1 MKKVLAWVLL
11 FVLVLG
17 MFAGCKR
24 NQDEPETTPSTDP
37 SVVTPEGPT
46 AEDAMEYLRAMY
58 PDADE
63 PTKTPVNYDRYG
75 IVRIAGVP
83 FTVVWTV
90 DVGEDL
96 VKVVVKEDGNVTI
109 DVNEACEVATPY
121 TLTATITD
129 EYGGTATHSWD
140 MILPSI
146 GDMIEI
152 VKAAYALAPGES
164 LPYEVTLRGKIIS
177 IDSVYNPEYQNIT
190 VTIVVEGAED
200 MPIQC
205 YRMKGDGCEGLLV
218 GNIITVT
225 GTIKNYNG
233 TIEFDSGC
241 MLMAVEQGDAIQPPT
256 DVGEILKAAYAL
268 SSGQALPYPVTLT
281 GKVTEI
287 DSPYDANYGNISVI
301 MVAEGYEKYPVL
313 CYRLKG
319 TDADLI
325 ARDDIITVTGI
336 IKNYKGTIEF
346 DTGCILVERISGGR
360 TAKPESFD
368 KDAIMADAKK
378 LYSGQKLDYYA
389 NLTGKV
395 IEIDSPYDKNYGNI
409 SVIMRVEGYENYP
422 IICYRMKSGNA
433 DVSKIAVGDTISVRG
448 VIENY
453 KGSLEFGTGCT
464 LQDRISG
471 GGVAKPE
478 SSNQK
483 EILADAAKLSSGQK
497 LSYFANLTGKVVEI
511 DSPYDKNYGNMSV
524 YIKLSDGTRMLCY
537 RLKSGA
543 YDVSKVCVG
552 DTITVRGVIENY
564 KGDIQF
570 GTGSTLENRISGG
583 GVAKPESSNQKQILA
598 DAAKL
603 AEGQKLSYYAN
614 LTGKVIEIDSP
625 YDKNYGNMSVYI
637 KLSDGTEMLCYR
649 LKSGAYDVSKVCV
662 GDTITVRGV
671 IENYK
676 GSIQFGSGA
685 TLEKRVSGG
694 GTAKPE
700 TSDQKTILADAAK
713 LAEGEKLSYYATLT
727 GKVTVLDT
735 PYDKEYG
742 NISVYIE
749 LSDGTSMLCYRLKSG
764 AADASKIAVKDT
776 ITVRGVIE
784 NYKGSVQFGSGATL
798 EKRVSGGGVAKPE
811 STDAKQILADAA
823 KLAEGEKLSY
833 YATLTGK
840 VTALD
845 TPYDKEY
852 DNISVYIEV
861 EGNAMLCYRLKSGAA
876 DASKV
881 CVGDTITVRGVIEN
895 YKGAPQFGSGS
906 TLVKRVSGG
915 GVAKPESS
923 DQAAILADA
932 AKLASGEKLT
942 YFANLTGKVIK
953 IDSPYDK
960 EYGNISVYME
970 LSDGT
975 QMLCYRM
982 KSGAADASLV
992 CVDDTITVRGVIEN
1006 YQGDI
1011 QFGTGSTLVKRVSG
1025 GGVAKPETDD
1035 QAAILADAAE
1045 LASGEKL
1052 DYFANLTG
1060 VVKKIVTW
1068 YDPSYGN
1075 VSVDIELSDGTVLYC
1090 YRMKSGK
1097 ADASEVRVGDTIT
1110 VRGVME
1116 NYQGEVQMGN
1126 GCTLQKLVKGVNPGD
1141 NMTAEQIL
1149 NAAYALSSGSSLE
1162 GSYTLTGVISSVDEA
1177 YSSQYKNI
1185 TVTMKV
1191 PGYES
1196 KPIQCYRLAKG
1207 AVDVANLKVGDT
1219 ITVYGSIV
1227 NYNGKVQFDQGS
1239 VLIERIAGE
1248 GSEPEIPEGSAV
1260 IHLNDAANRV
1270 SVSTEQQVW
1279 RENGVTV
1286 TNDKAESSSNVN
1298 GQYTNPARFYKGSTV
1313 TVEYPGM
1320 TRIVF
1325 YMDSYKADYAD
1336 QLIASLASVT
1346 NIVLTHQDR
1355 YVTVDLHEAV
1365 DSFTVPALVNQ
1376 IRILEITACTGT
1388 TPPEGGGN
1396 TGGGSGDQG
1405 GTTTSAYGTFT
1416 KTPEVGKAYK
1426 LGLDQTVKGA
1436 TYYFTGAM
1444 SATYYGGTETD
1455 YAQGVD
1461 VYLENADGGYYLY
1474 FMEGTTKR
1482 YVAILANGSHINFTF
1497 DTGAKS
1503 VFVFDTAN
1511 ASLYT
1516 TVDGSVYY
1524 MGTYDNYV
1532 TIGTTAQDKVATS
1545 YVTHLYTSATGGNP
1559 STGGGSGSGSGSTT
1573 TPPEIPDGSPSISFA
1588 DKANRVSQTGEQQ
1601 VWQQNGITVT
1611 NNLGASSS
1619 AITDTANPVRF
1630 YQGTNLVVEYPGMTR
1645 IVFEVGTYA
1654 DKDYA
1659 ADLVKSLAGVT
1670 GIVVSRH
1677 ETFVTVDLH
1686 EAVDSFTIPAF
1697 AYQVRMMNITVCT
1710 GTTPPEGGSE
1720 GGNSGNV
1727 TAADGYTFVD
1737 APEEGKAYKF
1747 GMFPTPL
1754 GDDNYYLTG
1763 EVDEKYGLT
1772 TTNAAEAKD
1781 MYLIKN
1787 GSGYSIYY
1795 LDGETMKFMDIL
1807 PRESDN
1813 TKVHVVFKTAGAQ
1826 NPTIYTMN
1834 TEHKYLTTTVNG
1846 VEWTIGTYTNS
1857 KDGVTY
1863 TTMSASK
1870 ADFLSDPSVIGVTQF
1885 PAWFLEP
1892 GEGGGNGGDEG
1903 GSEDDN
1909 KPVELVGEKV
1919 VFNFAT
1925 INPNLGKGNHTVT
1938 LNETTTLETHEAFVK
1953 SHIRL
1958 YINDPTPV
1966 GTSYVIIKSTE
1977 AANGI
1982 ILNAKIQNLGEA
1994 GVVTV
1999 YGSNDDGAT
2008 WASVGSANMT
2018 STTAADFSFA
2028 DGNTYKWFKVT
2039 VELYGSSIAT
2049 MIQIPALTVVLP
2061 KTE

>member
-96 VKVVVKEDGNVTI
+96 VKIVVKEDGNVTI

-241 MLMAVEQGDAIQPPT
+241 MLMAVEQGDAVAPPT

-268 SSGQALPYPVTLT
+268 GSGQALPYPVTLT
-281 GKVTEI
+281 GKVTKI
-287 DSPYDANYGNISVI
+287 DSPYDANYGNISVV
-301 MVAEGYEKYPVL
+301 MVMEGYENYPVL

-378 LYSGQKLDYYA
+378 LYSGEKLDYYA

-409 SVIMRVEGYENYP
+409 SVIMQVQGYENYP

-483 EILADAAKLSSGQK
+483 EILADAAKLGSGQK

-570 GTGSTLENRISGG
+570 GTGSTLENRVSGG

-614 LTGKVIEIDSP
+614 LTGKVTSIDSP
-625 YDKNYGNMSVYI
+625 YDKNYGNLSVYI

-649 LKSGAYDVSKVCV
+649 LKSGAYDCSKIAV

-676 GSIQFGSGA
+676 GSVQFGSGA

-694 GTAKPE
+694 GTAQAE
-700 TSDQKTILADAAK
+700 SSDAKKILADAAK
-713 LAEGEKLSYYATLT
+713 LAEGEKLNYYATLT
-727 GKVTVLDT
+727 GKVTKLDT

-742 NISVYIE
+742 NISVYI
-749 LSDGTSMLCYRLKSG
+749 DVNGTSLLCYRLKSG
-764 AADASKIAVKDT
+764 AADASKVCVGDT

-811 STDAKQILADAA
+811 SSDQKTILADAA
-823 KLAEGEKLSY
+823 KLGEGEKLSY

-840 VTALD
+840 VTILD
-845 TPYDKEY
+845 TPYDSEY
-852 DNISVYIEV
+852 GNISVYIDV
-861 EGNAMLCYRLKSGAA
+861 AGNSLLCYRMKSGAA

-895 YKGAPQFGSGS
+895 YKG
-906 TLVKRVSGG
+906 
-915 GVAKPESS
+915 
-923 DQAAILADA
+923 
-932 AKLASGEKLT
+932 
-942 YFANLTGKVIK
+942 
-953 IDSPYDK
+953 
-960 EYGNISVYME
+960 SV
-970 LSDGT
+970 
-975 QMLCYRM
+975 
-982 KSGAADASLV
+982 
-992 CVDDTITVRGVIEN
+992 
-1006 YQGDI
+1006 

-1025 GGVAKPETDD
+1025 GGVAKPESSN
-1035 QAAILADAAE
+1035 QSQILADAAKLE
-1045 LASGEKL
+1045 AGQKL
-1052 DYFANLTG
+1052 DYYSTLTG
-1060 VVKKIVTW
+1060 EVTKIDSW
-1068 YDPSYGN
+1068 YDPDYGN
-1075 VSVDIELSDGTVLYC
+1075 VCVYIKLSDGTEMLC
-1090 YRMKSGK
+1090 YRMKSSDA
-1097 ADASEVRVGDTIT
+1097 ADASQVRPGDTIT
-1110 VRGVME
+1110 VRGVIE
-1116 NYQGEVQMGN
+1116 NYNGDVQMGT
-1126 GCTLQKLVKGVNPGD
+1126 GCVLKKLVKGHNPGD
-1141 NMTAEQIL
+1141 NMTTAQIMD
-1149 NAAYALSSGSSLE
+1149 AAFALQSGESLE
-1162 GSYTLTGVISSVDEA
+1162 GAYTLTGVISSVDTP

-1191 PGYES
+1191 AGYES
-1196 KPIQCYRLAKG
+1196 KPIQCFRLAKG

-1227 NYNGKVQFDQGS
+1227 NYNGKVQFDQDS

-1248 GSEPEIPEGSAV
+1248 GNDFEVPEDSINISFA
-1260 IHLNDAANRV
+1260 NSANRV
-1270 SVSTEQQVW
+1270 SFSATEQVW
-1279 RENGVTV
+1279 KENGITV
-1286 TNDKAESSSNVN
+1286 TNA
-1298 GQYTNPARFYKGSTV
+1298 GQCGDYLNPVRFYKNTTV
-1313 TVEYPGM
+1313 TIEYPAM
-1320 TRIVF
+1320 TRIIFNVAF
-1325 YMDSYKADYAD
+1325 ADRVDQLAKTLVAMEGVVVSVYDLYVIADLTAATNSFTMTMAD
-1336 QLIASLASVT
+1336 QTRVRDIS
-1346 NIVLTHQDR
+1346 ICQ
-1355 YVTVDLHEAV
+1355 
-1365 DSFTVPALVNQ
+1365 
-1376 IRILEITACTGT
+1376 GT
-1388 TPPEGGGN
+1388 TPPAGGGNYEGSGSGSGSGGN
-1396 TGGGSGDQG
+1396 TGSG
-1405 GTTTSAYGTFT
+1405 AYGTFT

-1426 LGLDQTVKGA
+1426 LGLDQTKKGA

-1444 SATYYGGTETD
+1444 SDYYGATETA

-1482 YVAILANGSHINFTF
+1482 YVAILASGTHINFTF
-1497 DTGAKS
+1497 NTGAKS
-1503 VFVFDTAN
+1503 VFVFDETL

-1516 TVDGSVYY
+1516 TLNGTVYY

-1532 TIGTTAQDKVATS
+1532 TVGTTAQDKVATS

-1559 STGGGSGSGSGSTT
+1559 STGDGPGSGSGSTT
-1573 TPPEIPDGSPSISFA
+1573 TPPEIPEGSPSISFA

-1611 NNLGASSS
+1611 NNVGTSENP
-1619 AITDTANPVRF
+1619 ITDTANPVRF
-1630 YQGTNLVVEYPGMTR
+1630 YANTDLEIEYTGMTR
-1645 IVFEVGTYA
+1645 IVFEVGTYTG
-1654 DKDYA
+1654 KDYA
-1659 ADLVKSLAGVT
+1659 ADLVKALSDIT

-1677 ETFVTVDLH
+1677 ETFVTVDLY
-1686 EAVDSFTIPAF
+1686 EAVDSFVIPKF
-1697 AYQVRMMNITVCT
+1697 LYQVRMMNITVCT
-1710 GTTPPEGGSE
+1710 GTTPPEGGNE
-1720 GGNSGNV
+1720 GGGNSGNV

-1772 TTNAAEAKD
+1772 TTSAAEAKD

-1846 VEWTIGTYTNS
+1846 VAWTIGTYTNS

-1892 GEGGGNGGDEG
+1892 GEGGGNQG
-1903 GSEDDN
+1903 GSGEQD
-1909 KPVELVGEKV
+1909 KPVELVGQKV
-1919 VFNFAT
+1919 VADFST
-1925 INPNLGKGNHTVT
+1925 LGFDLNQGNYTDLALAENITMDTSKVY
-1938 LNETTTLETHEAFVK
+1938 VK
-1953 SHIRL
+1953 AHARL
-1958 YINDPTPV
+1958 YINAQAAE
-1966 GTSYVIIKSTE
+1966 GESYLVVKSAN
-1977 AANGI
+1977 AANGLI
-1982 ILNAKIQNLGEA
+1982 VNGFYATGACK
-1994 GVVTV
+1994 VKVS
-1999 YGSNDDGAT
+1999 GSNDNGANWT
-2008 WASVGSANMT
+2008 ELQTYTVSNTEAQ
-2018 STTAADFSFA
+2018 DFSFG
-2028 DGNTYKWFKVT
+2028 DGNTYTWFKVEI
-2039 VELYGSSIAT
+2039 VKDSAANAQLRINS
-2049 MIQIPALTVVLP
+2049 LTLVLP
-2061 KTE
+2061 EE